1 MASLPATP
9 VSAEIAMHNVQ
20 SRMQVNE
27 PRDKAAAKEF
37 EAMFMSEMFSHMFE
51 GVETD
56 PMFGGGGGEKMF
68 RSMLI
73 QEYGKIMSKGKGIG
87 ISDQIQKFM
96 LQTQEKAKGL

>member
-1 MASLPATP
+1 
-9 VSAEIAMHNVQ
+9 
-20 SRMQVNE
+20 
-27 PRDKAAAKEF
+27 
-37 EAMFMSEMFSHMFE
+37 
-51 GVETD
+51 
-56 PMFGGGGGEKMF
+56 MFGGGGGEKMF